1 MSNFLNKVGLY
12 TKKDLQNEVYIATN
26 DTKDFYEQSLKII
39 KDEFSKKTNEKDK
52 EINSLKEQ
60 LSKSNID
67 NRNLNSKVNN
77 LFKGT
82 SELQE
87 VNIALAEKND
97 ELNTEKL
104 NLLTELDGVSNKLK
118 LYQSKFGAERKEV
131 NKYKN
136 LSRHLLSI
144 ILGEKRT
151 IDSDSKA
158 FFQKKY
164 KELKKELDI
173 IKK

>member
-1 MSNFLNKVGLY
+1 MSIFLNKVGLY
-12 TKKDLQNEVYIATN
+12 TKKDLQNEVYIAAN

-39 KDEFSKKTNEKDK
+39 KDEFGKKTNEKDK

-77 LFKGT
+77 LLKGT
-82 SELQE
+82 SDLQE

-97 ELNTEKL
+97 ELNTEKM
-104 NLLTELDGVSNKLK
+104 NLLTELDGVSNKVK

>member
-39 KDEFSKKTNEKDK
+39 KDKFSKKTNEKDK

-77 LFKGT
+77 LLKGT

-104 NLLTELDGVSNKLK
+104 NLLTELDGVSNKVK

-151 IDSDSKA
+151 IDFDSKA
-158 FFQKKY
+158 FFKKKY

>member
-77 LFKGT
+77 LLKGT
-82 SELQE
+82 SDLQE

>member
-12 TKKDLQNEVYIATN
+12 T
-26 DTKDFYEQSLKII
+26 TKELAEEISNRCDSITEHYEKSLEII
-39 KDEFSKKTNEKDK
+39 KNEFSNKISEKDK
-52 EINSLKEQ
+52 EINSLKNSV
-60 LSKSNID
+60 SKYNLDIKK
-67 NRNLNSKVNN
+67 LNSKVNS
-77 LFKGT
+77 LLKGT
-82 SELQE
+82 AELQE
-87 VNIALAEKND
+87 VNIALTEKYD
-97 ELNTEKL
+97 ELNAEKL
-104 NLLTELDGVSNKLK
+104 NLLTELDAASNKVK

-164 KELKKELDI
+164 KELKKELDK

>member
-1 MSNFLNKVGLY
+1 ML
-12 TKKDLQNEVYIATN
+12 
-26 DTKDFYEQSLKII
+26 
-39 KDEFSKKTNEKDK
+39 
-52 EINSLKEQ
+52 
-60 LSKSNID
+60 
-67 NRNLNSKVNN
+67 
-77 LFKGT
+77 KGT
-82 SELQE
+82 SDLQE

>member
-77 LFKGT
+77 LLKGT

-97 ELNTEKL
+97 ELNTEKM
-104 NLLTELDGVSNKLK
+104 NLLTELDGVSNKVK

>member
-26 DTKDFYEQSLKII
+26 DTKDLYEQSLKII
-39 KDEFSKKTNEKDK
+39 KDEFRKKTNEKDK

-77 LFKGT
+77 LLKGT

-97 ELNTEKL
+97 ELNTEKM
-104 NLLTELDGVSNKLK
+104 NLLTELDGVSNKVK

>member
-12 TKKDLQNEVYIATN
+12 TTKEVAEEISTRCDDIIN
-26 DTKDFYEQSLKII
+26 HYEESLKII
-39 KDEFSKKTNEKDK
+39 NNEFSRKSSEKDK

-60 LSKSNID
+60 LSKSNIV

-77 LFKGT
+77 LLKGS

-104 NLLTELDGVSNKLK
+104 NLLTELDGASNKVK
-118 LYQSKFGAERKEV
+118 LYQSKFGDERKEV

>member
-1 MSNFLNKVGLY
+1 MSNFLNKVGLF

-26 DTKDFYEQSLKII
+26 DTKDLYEQSLKII

-77 LFKGT
+77 LLKGT

-104 NLLTELDGVSNKLK
+104 NLLTELDGASNKVK

>member
-1 MSNFLNKVGLY
+1 MSNFLNKGGLY

-26 DTKDFYEQSLKII
+26 DTKDLYEQSLKII
-39 KDEFSKKTNEKDK
+39 NDEFNKKTNEKDK

-77 LFKGT
+77 LLKGT
-82 SELQE
+82 SDLQE

>member
-39 KDEFSKKTNEKDK
+39 KDEFDKKTMEKDK

-77 LFKGT
+77 LLKGT

>member
-26 DTKDFYEQSLKII
+26 DTKDLYEQSLKII

-77 LFKGT
+77 LLKGT

-97 ELNTEKL
+97 ELNTEKM
-104 NLLTELDGVSNKLK
+104 NLLTELDGVSNNVK

>member
-39 KDEFSKKTNEKDK
+39 KDEFDKKTMEKDK

-77 LFKGT
+77 LLKGT

-164 KELKKELDI
+164 KELKKKLDI

>member
-1 MSNFLNKVGLY
+1 M
-12 TKKDLQNEVYIATN
+12 
-26 DTKDFYEQSLKII
+26 
-39 KDEFSKKTNEKDK
+39 
-52 EINSLKEQ
+52 KEQ

-77 LFKGT
+77 LLKGT
-82 SELQE
+82 SDLQE

-164 KELKKELDI
+164 KELKKELDK

>member
-26 DTKDFYEQSLKII
+26 DLEDFYEQSLKII

-77 LFKGT
+77 LLKGT

-104 NLLTELDGVSNKLK
+104 NLLTELDGASNKVK

-164 KELKKELDI
+164 KELKKELDK

>member
-26 DTKDFYEQSLKII
+26 DTKDLYEQSLKII
-39 KDEFSKKTNEKDK
+39 NDEFSKKTTEKDK

-77 LFKGT
+77 LLKGT
-82 SELQE
+82 SDLQE

-104 NLLTELDGVSNKLK
+104 NLLTELDGVSNKVK

>member
-26 DTKDFYEQSLKII
+26 DLEDFYEQSLKII
-39 KDEFSKKTNEKDK
+39 KDEFTKKTNEKDK

-67 NRNLNSKVNN
+67 NRNLNSKVDN
-77 LFKGT
+77 LLKGT

-87 VNIALAEKND
+87 VNIALTEKND

-104 NLLTELDGVSNKLK
+104 NLLTELDGASNKVK

-164 KELKKELDI
+164 KELKKELDK

>member
-12 TKKDLQNEVYIATN
+12 TKKDLQNEVYISTN
-26 DTKDFYEQSLKII
+26 DLEDFYEQSLKIV
-39 KDEFSKKTNEKDK
+39 KEEFSCKISEKDK
-52 EINSLKEQ
+52 EINSLKNS
-60 LSKSNID
+60 LSKD
-67 NRNLNSKVNN
+67 NAVIQKLNSKVNN
-77 LFKGT
+77 LLKGT
-82 SELQE
+82 AELQE
-87 VNIALAEKND
+87 VNIVLTEKYD
-97 ELNTEKL
+97 ELNIEKL
-104 NLLTELDGVSNKLK
+104 NLLTEIDGASNKVK

>member
-26 DTKDFYEQSLKII
+26 DTKDLYEQSLKII
-39 KDEFSKKTNEKDK
+39 NDEFNKKTNEKDK

-77 LFKGT
+77 LLKGT
-82 SELQE
+82 SDLQE

-104 NLLTELDGVSNKLK
+104 NLLTELDGVSNKVK

>member
-12 TKKDLQNEVYIATN
+12 TKKDLQNEVYIVTNNTN
-26 DTKDFYEQSLKII
+26 DLYEQSLKII

-67 NRNLNSKVNN
+67 NRNLNLKVNN
-77 LFKGT
+77 LLKGT

-97 ELNTEKL
+97 ELNTEKM
-104 NLLTELDGVSNKLK
+104 NLLTELDGVSNKVK

>member
-1 MSNFLNKVGLY
+1 MSNFLNKIGLY
-12 TKKDLQNEVYIATN
+12 TAKEVAEEISTRCDNIINQY
-26 DTKDFYEQSLKII
+26 DESLKII
-39 KDEFSKKTNEKDK
+39 NDEFSRKISEKDK
-52 EINSLKEQ
+52 EINSLKNS
-60 LSKSNID
+60 LSKD
-67 NRNLNSKVNN
+67 NAVIQKLNSKVNN
-77 LFKGT
+77 LLKGT
-82 SELQE
+82 AELQE
-87 VNIALAEKND
+87 VNIALTEKND
-97 ELNTEKL
+97 ELNTGKL

>member
-1 MSNFLNKVGLY
+1 MSNFLNKIGLY
-12 TKKDLQNEVYIATN
+12 TKKDLQNEAYIVTN
-26 DTKDFYEQSLKII
+26 DTKDLYEQSLKII

-77 LFKGT
+77 LLKGT

-97 ELNTEKL
+97 ELNTEKM
-104 NLLTELDGVSNKLK
+104 NLLTELDGVSNKVK

>member
-39 KDEFSKKTNEKDK
+39 KDKFSKKTNEKDK

-77 LFKGT
+77 LLKGT

-104 NLLTELDGVSNKLK
+104 NLLTELDGVSNKVK

>member
-26 DTKDFYEQSLKII
+26 DTKDLYEQSLKII
-39 KDEFSKKTNEKDK
+39 NDEFNKKTNEKDK

-77 LFKGT
+77 LLKGT
-82 SELQE
+82 SDLQE

>member
-39 KDEFSKKTNEKDK
+39 KDEFDKKTMEKDK

-60 LSKSNID
+60 FSKSNIV

-77 LFKGT
+77 LLKGT

-104 NLLTELDGVSNKLK
+104 NLLTELDGVSNKAK

>member
-39 KDEFSKKTNEKDK
+39 KDEFRKKTNEKDK

-77 LFKGT
+77 LLKGT

-97 ELNTEKL
+97 ELNTEKM
-104 NLLTELDGVSNKLK
+104 NLLTELDGVSNKVK

>member
-26 DTKDFYEQSLKII
+26 DTKDLYEQSLKII

-77 LFKGT
+77 LLKGT

-97 ELNTEKL
+97 ELNTEKM
-104 NLLTELDGVSNKLK
+104 NLLTELDGASNKVK